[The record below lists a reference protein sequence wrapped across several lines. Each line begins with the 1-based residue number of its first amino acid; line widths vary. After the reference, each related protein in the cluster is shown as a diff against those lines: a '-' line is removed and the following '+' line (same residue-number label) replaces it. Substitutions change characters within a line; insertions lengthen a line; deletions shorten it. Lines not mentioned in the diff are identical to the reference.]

1 MAAEPLYQKL
11 RPSNLLARKQNIFCD
26 SSIDFCVMDRLES
39 SGLTELRWSKLKP
52 LSIIQS
58 LRFLSFFA
66 EIGRFFGN
74 HILSETIN
82 TLRKHGH
89 MAF

>member
-39 SGLTELRWSKLKP
+39 SGLTELRWSKLKSPFNNSKPP
-52 LSIIQS
+52 LSF
-58 LRFLSFFA
+58 FLSFFLSSLKLDGFS
-66 EIGRFFGN
+66 EIIF
-74 HILSETIN
+74 
-82 TLRKHGH
+82 
-89 MAF
+89 